1 MGAVQL
7 PGHVAQRAERKHPI
21 LLHGTCG
28 VDQHDVD
35 LRLYITVLETVVHDD
50 QIHLGMLGA
59 DAADTVRSPFAHHDA
74 HIGKF
79 AFDLQRFVAHV
90 AVMIR
95 RRNLAVTLRATAVT
109 ARQQCHAM
117 RLRHVVD
124 DHFGQ
129 RSLART
135 ADGDVA
141 DADDRNVELLA
152 MQNPPIEQLMTEQNR
167 HLVKP

>member
-1 MGAVQL
+1 
-7 PGHVAQRAERKHPI
+7 
-21 LLHGTCG
+21 
-28 VDQHDVD
+28 
-35 LRLYITVLETVVHDD
+35 
-50 QIHLGMLGA
+50 
-59 DAADTVRSPFAHHDA
+59 
-74 HIGKF
+74 
-79 AFDLQRFVAHV
+79 
-90 AVMIR
+90 MIR